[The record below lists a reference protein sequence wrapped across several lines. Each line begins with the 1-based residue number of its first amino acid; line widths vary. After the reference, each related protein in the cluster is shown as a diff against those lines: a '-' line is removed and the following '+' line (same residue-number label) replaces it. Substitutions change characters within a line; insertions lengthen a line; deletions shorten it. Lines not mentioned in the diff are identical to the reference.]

1 MPPFPDMGATFK
13 IILAVGGIFVAGAV
27 TGGFVGVRIAERIA
41 REQRAQQRMGPTEI
55 GGRLAE
61 QLKLTPEQR
70 EKLVPIIGHTTEE
83 LRRVRRESFGQMSQ
97 LVEKMDAELTKILTE
112 EQRVRLVEIRAKEE
126 ERRQKW
132 QAERAERA
140 KRNEQRA
147 TEGEPPPPPPDR
159 KP

>member
-1 MPPFPDMGATFK
+1 MGATFK

-147 TEGEPPPPPPDR
+147 AEGETPQPPPPDR

>member
-1 MPPFPDMGATFK
+1 MGSTFK
-13 IILAVGGIFVAGAV
+13 IIIAVGGIFVAGAV

-147 TEGEPPPPPPDR
+147 AQGAAEGGPPQPPPPDR